1 MATRRCAAQF
11 LLPIW
16 ESTIELGD
24 RNFFK
29 YRNNYEISKIY
40 RLHPANGQV
49 MHQPDAQ
56 PTHCSEM
63 SKFFGNIETGT
74 GSPTGSIKSKKHQ
87 NRAQR
92 PFSAFLK
99 PILATGMVFGFNE
112 ATGR

>member
-1 MATRRCAAQF
+1 MATRRCAARF

-16 ESTIELGD
+16 ESTIEFEY

-49 MHQPDAQ
+49 MQKPDAQ
-56 PTHCSEM
+56 AAHCSEM

-74 GSPTGSIKSKKHQ
+74 GLPIGSIKSKKHQ
-87 NRAQR
+87 NRA
-92 PFSAFLK
+92 
-99 PILATGMVFGFNE
+99 
-112 ATGR
+112 